1 LKAREQVR
9 LTDQVSGLV
18 QAIRFTEGERVE
30 QGQVLVELD
39 DDQEQAKLA
48 EAIAIRY
55 EAHRQYRRGLEL
67 QDSGLITPA
76 QLDELEAASK
86 TAKANVEVAEAQL
99 RDLTIKTPFS
109 GLIGLRQVSPGALL
123 TPGTIIAELNIVD
136 PLDLSFGVRSDFLP
150 QLKPGLT
157 VLARAKGFTGR
168 VFRGRLRRIDTTID
182 PQTRKVQVEAELP
195 SPDGILKPGLFMT
208 VELVLETR
216 PDALIIPEEALL
228 LRGQDQYVYVV
239 QDNNRIKRIAVETGQ
254 RQRGEVEIR
263 QGLQAGATV
272 VVGGIQK
279 IQAGQPVKPLQAD
292 QDDKGGQL
300 SPEPG
305 G

>member
-1 LKAREQVR
+1 
-9 LTDQVSGLV
+9 
-18 QAIRFTEGERVE
+18 
-30 QGQVLVELD
+30 
-39 DDQEQAKLA
+39 
-48 EAIAIRY
+48 
-55 EAHRQYRRGLEL
+55 
-67 QDSGLITPA
+67 
-76 QLDELEAASK
+76 
-86 TAKANVEVAEAQL
+86 
-99 RDLTIKTPFS
+99 
-109 GLIGLRQVSPGALL
+109 
-123 TPGTIIAELNIVD
+123 
-136 PLDLSFGVRSDFLP
+136 
-150 QLKPGLT
+150 
-157 VLARAKGFTGR
+157 
-168 VFRGRLRRIDTTID
+168 
-182 PQTRKVQVEAELP
+182 VEAELP